1 MGIVPKNSGLTSV
14 VSQIED
20 PFRISENT
28 FPLDVFMNATLY
40 VPKGTMGNY
49 MNTEGWKKF
58 LFIEEGTGGVTPTPK
73 PQKCQK
79 PTISCS
85 RLSGSTMLADAIAK
99 VQQKIGMTKN
109 FGNKSRKMR

>member
-79 PTISCS
+79 PTISYQNGKLTFSCDTE
-85 RLSGSTMLADAIAK
+85 GATCQYTI
-99 VQQKIGMTKN
+99 I
-109 FGNKSRKMR
+109 